1 MGRRSND
8 WQAFIIASLY
18 KTIYNCILAYHEPS
32 LHILAYH
39 VAWWG
44 GVQPRTSQEPHVCS
58 LHNEIVFNEIDIRG
72 DKCRTISL
80 ALSQDGTSMPTPI
93 QLPRVIERGV
103 GVNVPPPPL
112 RLSITYQQWYWA
124 PTLFQNWGA
133 GLWEDPFCISI
144 CML

>member
-103 GVNVPPPPL
+103 GVNNLSFPL
-112 RLSITYQQWYWA
+112 QLSITYQQWYWVGSESEH
-124 PTLFQNWGA
+124 PPIIQLNFLGK
-133 GLWEDPFCISI
+133 SI
-144 CML
+144 PSRP